1 MLPRCFRVGLD
12 KNTGFHVPQQL
23 IATQTHLT
31 TAKKKPAGASRQ
43 AQSRKA
49 AKPGRYQSMTTA
61 LLITTGTRG
70 TFSKGP

>member
-31 TAKKKPAGASRQ
+31 TAKKSLPEQAGRRKVARQ
-43 AQSRKA
+43 QSRGGIS
-49 AKPGRYQSMTTA
+49 P
-61 LLITTGTRG
+61 
-70 TFSKGP
+70 